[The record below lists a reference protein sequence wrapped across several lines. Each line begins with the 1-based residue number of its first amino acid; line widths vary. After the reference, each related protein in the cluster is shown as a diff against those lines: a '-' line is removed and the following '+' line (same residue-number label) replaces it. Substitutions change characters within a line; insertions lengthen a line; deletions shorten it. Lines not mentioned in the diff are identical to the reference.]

1 MRVMFFSLP
10 QLKLTNRIEVG
21 QMPNW
26 LPTVIVIIACL
37 WATPRLIPSQKST
50 REQRRCLLRF
60 RSAGPPKAKVALF
73 HHAYLAFAASH
84 DFWSLAMNR
93 WNAASPRSGRSN
105 GSF

>member
-1 MRVMFFSLP
+1 MRFMFFSLP
-10 QLKLTNRIEVG
+10 ELKLTNRIEVG

-26 LPTVIVIIACL
+26 LTASDSDHRVFVGNTA
-37 WATPRLIPSQKST
+37 LIPSQKST

-73 HHAYLAFAASH
+73 HDAYLAFAASH
-84 DFWSLAMNR
+84 DFWSFAMNR
-93 WNAASPRSGRSN
+93 WNAASPRSGRSK